1 MSLQFLHDRNLKSLL
16 TGKGGTTYAV
26 DTFNNLENKNLH
38 IKVGDHIGIDIG
50 IAQCS
55 DVDCFNKKIGRE
67 LSSSRLT
74 LITFKVYKISK
85 WLREDNKVGTK
96 IMLRLDNG
104 SYLIVTQSSEV
115 SKFHVREIE
124 IF

>member
-1 MSLQFLHDRNLKSLL
+1 MSLQFLHDRNFSNLC

-26 DTFNNLENKNLH
+26 DTFNNLEYKSLD
-38 IKVGDHIGIDIG
+38 IKVGDHIGVSVG

-55 DVDCFNKKIGRE
+55 DVDCFNKKTGRE

-74 LITFKVYKISK
+74 LITFKVSKISK

-96 IMLRLDNG
+96 ITLKSDNG
-104 SYLIVTQSSEV
+104 SYLVVTQSSEV
-115 SKFHVREIE
+115 SKFHVRQIE